1 MRFIPLHIANQFAG
15 VRVNQQFMRVK
26 TVTIFRVVRPMDAKP
41 IQCAGFQSGNVA
53 VPDFMGVLRQIEP
66 CNLLFAVGSIE
77 TQLNALRVGG
87 KEREVDALTIVI
99 STELVIIS
107 CRNGK

>member
-1 MRFIPLHIANQFAG
+1 MDAKTIQRAGFQPGDIAMPD
-15 VRVNQQFMRVK
+15 FMRVLWQ
-26 TVTIFRVVRPMDAKP
+26 VESCDLVCRR
-41 IQCAGFQSGNVA
+41 G
-53 VPDFMGVLRQIEP
+53 
-66 CNLLFAVGSIE
+66 IE

-107 CRNGK
+107 CRNVNDFPSDIFPSPAN